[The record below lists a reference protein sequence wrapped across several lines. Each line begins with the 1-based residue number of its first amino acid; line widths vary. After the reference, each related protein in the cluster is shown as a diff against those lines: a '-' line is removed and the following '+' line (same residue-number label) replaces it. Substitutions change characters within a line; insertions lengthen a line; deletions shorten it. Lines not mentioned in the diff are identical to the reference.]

1 VAKKFPALPEVPSS
15 PGSPDARLASC
26 SVFCAVPCSDRFP
39 PAANPTPRPRFLS
52 VPSQQKETETCP
64 LPTASLGVIREGDF
78 VASRR
83 GCLVVNGED
92 LIHFLWSNLLCDGCG
107 LGEDCE
113 GEGEDGKSHRA
124 TFAGPSLESKAS
136 NNRNGIRA
144 ATNGLRDRK
153 TIRSLRSVIAASH
166 TPL

>member
-52 VPSQQKETETCP
+52 VPSQQKETETYP

-113 GEGEDGKSHRA
+113 GEGEDANRIGLLSLVLHLNQRHRI
-124 TFAGPSLESKAS
+124 TEMVSE
-136 NNRNGIRA
+136 
-144 ATNGLRDRK
+144 
-153 TIRSLRSVIAASH
+153 
-166 TPL
+166 